1 MPQPRRLGSD
11 REDEAAQ
18 YLLTLGWTLLGRRL
32 KLTHGEIDVAAM
44 SGSVLVIVEVK
55 ARRRGS
61 ALDAFTPVKA
71 QRLRKGA
78 LEFIEKFGMPTDT
91 PIRFDLILFDG
102 ASMTHHEDVIRSD

>member
-1 MPQPRRLGSD
+1 
-11 REDEAAQ
+11 
-18 YLLTLGWTLLGRRL
+18 
-32 KLTHGEIDVAAM
+32 M

-61 ALDAFTPVKA
+61 ALDGLTPVKA
-71 QRLRKGA
+71 KRLRKSA

-91 PIRFDLILFDG
+91 PIRFDLVLFDG